1 MYHPQRKRLKQHI
14 GESDL
19 VQRQFKKECDVNTI
33 MAKYQKTGLIDH
45 VNRFQ
50 GNYGDFTDTPTFH
63 EAFQKVL
70 DAQAMFLTLPSSVR
84 EKFANDPG
92 LFLEYVS
99 DEKNADGM
107 RELGLLPKVAPPKP
121 VEKAE
126 EKPGS
131 KPEQKAAEKPAE
143 KPQADA

>member
-1 MYHPQRKRLKQHI
+1 MYHPERKRIKQHI

-19 VQRQFKKECDVNTI
+19 VQRQFKKDCDVNTI
-33 MAKYQKTGLIDH
+33 MAKYQKTGLLDH

-50 GNYGDFTDTPTFH
+50 GNYGDFTDAPTFH
-63 EAFQKVL
+63 EAFQKVI

-99 DEKNADGM
+99 DPENEDGM
-107 RELGLLPKVAPPKP
+107 RELGILPKVAKQPTGDKP
-121 VEKAE
+121 VEK
-126 EKPGS
+126 PV
-131 KPEQKAAEKPAE
+131 EKPAE
-143 KPQADA
+143 KASKEADKTPSKEG